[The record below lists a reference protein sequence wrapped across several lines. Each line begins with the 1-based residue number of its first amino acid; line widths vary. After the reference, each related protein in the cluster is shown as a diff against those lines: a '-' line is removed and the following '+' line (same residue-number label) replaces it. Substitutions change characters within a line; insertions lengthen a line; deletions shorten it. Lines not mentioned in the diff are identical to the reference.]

1 MPKLSL
7 LPTGARTYVLL
18 GCLLLLLAAL
28 PFKQEIR
35 NFASPFV
42 GWIKGRPTVEQRLM
56 QFGTSARD
64 RLAPFFKN
72 RNLAYPPS
80 QLTLLVLKRE
90 QILEIWVQDPRGNPV
105 LIKTYPV
112 KSMSGKL
119 GPKLMEGDNQVPEGI
134 YAIESLNPNSTF
146 HVSLRLN
153 YPNEFDRLQARSE
166 QRNPGG
172 DIMIH
177 GGAVSIGCVAMGD
190 EAAEELFV
198 IAADTGL
205 PNIKVILSPIDFRK
219 QPVLAMPQP
228 PQAAWVGNLYAVIR
242 EELSALSLPDHAGVN
257 RAMER

>member
-1 MPKLSL
+1 MPKPSL

-18 GCLLLLLAAL
+18 GCLLVLLAAL

-42 GWIKGRPTVEQRLM
+42 GWIKGRPTIEQRLT
-56 QFGTSARD
+56 QFGASARD
-64 RLAPFFKN
+64 RLVPFFKSK
-72 RNLAYPPS
+72 NLSYPPS
-80 QLTLLVLKRE
+80 QLTLLVLKHE
-90 QILEIWVQDPRGNPV
+90 QILEIWVQDPRGMPV

-112 KSMSGKL
+112 KAMSGKL

-134 YAIESLNPNSTF
+134 YAIESLNPNSAF

-166 QRNPGG
+166 LRNPGG

-177 GGAVSIGCVAMGD
+177 GDAVSIGCVAMGD

-198 IAADTGL
+198 LAADTGV
-205 PNIKVILSPIDFRK
+205 PNIKVILSPVDFRK
-219 QPVLAMPQP
+219 QPDLAMPQP
-228 PQAAWVGNLYAVIR
+228 SQAIWVGNLYSIIR
-242 EELSALSLPDHAGVN
+242 DELSMLSPPGN
-257 RAMER
+257 RDVM